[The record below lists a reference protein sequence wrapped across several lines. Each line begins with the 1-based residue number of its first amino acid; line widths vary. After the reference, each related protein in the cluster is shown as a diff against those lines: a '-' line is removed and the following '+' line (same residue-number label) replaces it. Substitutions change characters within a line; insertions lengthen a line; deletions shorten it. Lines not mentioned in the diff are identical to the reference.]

1 MRLNYG
7 RYLLSGGSLTVMEIA
22 NITGF
27 ADTAHFSREFRKAFG
42 DAPSA
47 FRASERTNEHQ
58 LVAETVGRRANASGS
73 DRETAWS
80 ARVLDCRRNHRA

>member
-1 MRLNYG
+1 MNLWEHATELRAVPAF
-7 RYLLSGGSLTVMEIA
+7 RGSLTVMEIA

-42 DAPSA
+42 DTPSA
-47 FRASERTNEHQ
+47 FRASERTNE
-58 LVAETVGRRANASGS
+58 RRANASGS